1 MNPQSVAQIKSEFR
15 TRSGH
20 KVDTQCPGPPL
31 NSHSRQHRLS
41 SREERRCQGQSG
53 SFHNFMRS
61 GVYFCIFI
69 ISHVICHV
77 HSVFQSIN
85 YAFPLILNGASKQFI
100 EVKVRSK
107 MICQLHA
114 VRQNEV
120 LTGCIDFVGA
130 MATYFQ

>member
-1 MNPQSVAQIKSEFR
+1 
-15 TRSGH
+15 
-20 KVDTQCPGPPL
+20 
-31 NSHSRQHRLS
+31 
-41 SREERRCQGQSG
+41 
-53 SFHNFMRS
+53 MRS